1 MTRVVLTRVGL
12 LTPAGV
18 GLEPVRSALAGRP
31 AEPRSHKEH
40 AADHGPAQRTRAVPV
55 RLRTLFDPPPPRLA
69 RLDRYPRLFLAA
81 GLLAL
86 RGVELSEE
94 EQLNCGVAVG
104 SSFGCWG
111 VDEQYHRGLLTRGP
125 RLCSPLH
132 FGYTVPGSAAGE
144 LSIAGRLRG
153 PNATWV
159 AGRASGLIAL
169 SEAARW
175 IADGRCDR
183 AVAGAAD
190 AMGGWLARELRDA
203 GWPPDVAGEGA
214 AALLLE
220 RADLAEEAGRV
231 PLLEL
236 EPGRAWFDPSQDGD
250 AWSPPAEIGPVA
262 GAIGD
267 CFSVDGIVQVLLA
280 RGPEQVER
288 TGRCGHG
295 ASVTILSASGAL
307 LQAGDG

>member
-1 MTRVVLTRVGL
+1 VTRVVVTRAGV

-18 GLEPVRSALAGRP
+18 GLGRVRAAVSEHP
-31 AEPRSHKEH
+31 EEPRSRREL
-40 AADHGPAQRTRAVPV
+40 AADHGPPMEVRQVPV
-55 RLRTLFDPPPPRLA
+55 KLRKLFDPPPPRLS

-86 RGVELSEE
+86 DGVELSEE
-94 EQLNCGVAVG
+94 EQLRCGVGVG

-111 VDEQYHRGLLTRGP
+111 VDEQYHRGLLKRGP

-169 SEAARW
+169 TEATRW
-175 IADGRCDR
+175 IRDGRCDR

-190 AMGGWLARELRDA
+190 AMGAWLARELRDA
-203 GWPPDVAGEGA
+203 GWPAGLAGEGA
-214 AALLLE
+214 VALLLE
-220 RADLAEEAGRV
+220 RADLAEEAGRT

-236 EPGRAWFDPSQDGD
+236 EPGRAWFDPEQDGD
-250 AWSPPAEIGPVA
+250 AWSPPQDPGPVA
-262 GAIGD
+262 RAIGD
-267 CFSVDGIVQVLLA
+267 CFSVAGLLEVLLA
-280 RGPEQVER
+280 DAPREVEV

-295 ASVTILSASGAL
+295 ASVL
-307 LQAGDG
+307 LVGES